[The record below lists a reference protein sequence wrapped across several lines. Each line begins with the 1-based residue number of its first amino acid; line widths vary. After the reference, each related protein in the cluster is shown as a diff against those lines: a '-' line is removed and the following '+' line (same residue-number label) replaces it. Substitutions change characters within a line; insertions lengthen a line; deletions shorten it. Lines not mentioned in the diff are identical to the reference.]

1 MRSVIT
7 LKDIVTAA
15 KLDILKLL
23 EGEKP
28 HTFEFRR
35 VGEVCDIMVDVC
47 NSFGQPAEHGTL
59 SHAARESETKA
70 PVLHGVLMGRA
81 FDGNALLRE
90 KYEELTNIHTRLR
103 KKALDIADARA
114 KVSQDEAVLEM
125 KNSELKVRQ
134 GLMQEYEARLE
145 RERER
150 LQLTAGERGID
161 IDLPDLPQLPA
172 NFGREAEDEDEEP
185 EPEADAVA
193 ATEDDEIGDGPDDLP
208 YSA

>member
-1 MRSVIT
+1 MSVVT

-35 VGEVCDIMVDVC
+35 VGEVCDIMIDVC
-47 NSFGQPAEHGTL
+47 NSFGQPAEHGSL
-59 SHAARESETKA
+59 SSAAREAETKA
-70 PVLHGVLMGRA
+70 PVLHSVLMGRA

-172 NFGREAEDEDEEP
+172 NFGREADDEDAP
-185 EPEADAVA
+185 KPKADAEA
-193 ATEDDEIGDGPDDLP
+193 AVEDDDYAELDNR
-208 YSA
+208 

>member
-1 MRSVIT
+1 MSVIT

-35 VGEVCDIMVDVC
+35 VGEVCDIMIDVC
-47 NSFGQPAEHGTL
+47 NSFGHPAEHGTL
-59 SHAARESETKA
+59 SSAAREAETKA
-70 PVLHGVLMGRA
+70 PTLHSVLMGRA

-90 KYEELTNIHTRLR
+90 KYEELTNSHTRLR

-114 KVSQDEAVLEM
+114 KVAQGEAVLEM
-125 KNSELKVRQ
+125 KNNELSMRTNI
-134 GLMQEYEARLE
+134 LQEYEARLE

-150 LQLTAGERGID
+150 LQLTAGEQGVE
-161 IDLPDLPQLPA
+161 IDLPDLPQLPDD
-172 NFGREAEDEDEEP
+172 FGKHEDEDEPEQTQEP
-185 EPEADAVA
+185 VADAA
-193 ATEDDEIGDGPDDLP
+193 AVEDDDSVADELN
-208 YSA
+208 YR